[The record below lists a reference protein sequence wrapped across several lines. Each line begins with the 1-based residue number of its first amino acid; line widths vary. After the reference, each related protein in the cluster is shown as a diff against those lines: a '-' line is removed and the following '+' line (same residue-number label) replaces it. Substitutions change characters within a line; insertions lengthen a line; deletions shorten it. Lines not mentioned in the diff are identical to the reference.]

1 MKNGKTK
8 TEANA
13 PLMYIVQP
21 NIKKTKNS
29 MQHFFSSSF
38 QESQQEDGEA
48 KETSK
53 QSEPK
58 EEPTFSLISPLKEEE
73 TKREEPKKM
82 NKMFQEMTIE
92 EKASFLVQFPKHMS
106 QPVCEVTTK
115 EKIYRGTITEVG
127 REELSFIIPPH
138 KDPISIP
145 LQAVTQISIIKI

>member
-21 NIKKTKNS
+21 KIKQTKNS
-29 MQHFFSSSF
+29 MQYYFSSSS
-38 QESQQEDGEA
+38 QENQQEEEA
-48 KETSK
+48 KEESK
-53 QSEPK
+53 QLELK
-58 EEPTFSLISPLKEEE
+58 DEPTFSLISPLKQEES
-73 TKREEPKKM
+73 KREEVKSGH
-82 NKMFQEMTIE
+82 KMFQEMTIE
-92 EKASFLVQFPKHMS
+92 EKASFLVQFPKHMP

-115 EKIYRGTITEVG
+115 EKTYRGTITGVS